1 VIGTVIRKITALVL
15 PVKILTSVGP
25 IGMTKITMLTSVK
38 ITKKTTIGT
47 TTSVDN

>member
-15 PVKILTSVGP
+15 PVKILTSVDP
-25 IGMTKITMLTSVK
+25 IGTMKITMLTSVR
-38 ITKKTTIGT
+38 ITTRTTIGT